1 MSVALK
7 PEGRVKRVKDEGE
20 VALEQQGVISIDLR
34 GRVKGGA
41 SIEFLRAEVP
51 ERHRRLPSALIRYSL
66 GGVEQTYGLRLDLD
80 KQVVLDRFEDDKEKQ
95 ETVEEAVPEIL
106 KVLRSELYA
115 R

>member
-1 MSVALK
+1 MFDSQ
-7 PEGRVKRVKDEGE
+7 PEARDKKEDK
-20 VALEQQGVISIDLR
+20 VALERQGQGMIAIDLK

-51 ERHRRLPSALIRYSL
+51 EGHRRIPSALIRYSL

-80 KQVVLDRFEDDKEKQ
+80 KQVVLDHFEDKEKQ
-95 ETVEEAVPEIL
+95 ETVERAVPEIL
-106 KVLRSELYA
+106 KVLRSDLYT

>member
-7 PEGRVKRVKDEGE
+7 PEGRVKRVKEEGK

-80 KQVVLDRFEDDKEKQ
+80 KRVVLDRFEDKEKQ